1 MEPRWQTAIYYI
13 LHADTLP
20 PAGFAKEISNLI
32 QKGKT
37 VGRFCTRFQSNSL
50 LLKCNAFFT
59 RYDLFVCYG
68 GDQTLFITRE
78 LFSSINGFDNSMR
91 IMEDY
96 DIVVRAK
103 QKAQYGIIQ
112 KDVLVSAR
120 KYETNSWW
128 QVQKANYTIV
138 QMFKKGASQE
148 EMVIRY
154 KQMLSYR

>member
-1 MEPRWQTAIYYI
+1 
-13 LHADTLP
+13 
-20 PAGFAKEISNLI
+20 
-32 QKGKT
+32 
-37 VGRFCTRFQSNSL
+37 
-50 LLKCNAFFT
+50 
-59 RYDLFVCYG
+59 
-68 GDQTLFITRE
+68 
-78 LFSSINGFDNSMR
+78 MR